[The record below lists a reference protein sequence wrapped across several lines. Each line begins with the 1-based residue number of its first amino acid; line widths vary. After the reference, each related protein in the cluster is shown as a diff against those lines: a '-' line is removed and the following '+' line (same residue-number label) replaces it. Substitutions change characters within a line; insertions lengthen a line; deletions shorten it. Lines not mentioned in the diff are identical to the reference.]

1 MICITCSRV
10 FNNRPVR
17 YYFCSPM
24 CWENAKANTA
34 WRILA
39 QGWDPSWPPVKL
51 TTTAYFPK
59 PLESRRSAST
69 LRDMSAR
76 LAPHEPQAECGR

>member
-1 MICITCSRV
+1 MICIACSRL
-10 FNNRPVR
+10 FNDRPVR
-17 YYFCSPM
+17 YYFCSSM
-24 CWENAKANTA
+24 CWEDAKANTP

-39 QGWDPSWPPVKL
+39 HGWDPSFAPVKL

-59 PLESRRSAST
+59 PFESRQRTGT

-76 LAPHEPQAECGR
+76 RTDAVSRFLI